1 MYSQLLINLKNIM
14 TIENLLEEYR
24 ELKKKFNISETTEI
38 VNSNSQKPHPFE
50 IGKNY
55 FIRTVTMILIGK
67 LEEVYDN
74 ELILSTPAWIPD
86 TGRFSKC
93 LKDGEEAINE
103 IEPFQDNIIIGRNS
117 IIDATIWN
125 HRLLTEV
132 K

>member
-1 MYSQLLINLKNIM
+1 M
-14 TIENLLEEYR
+14 TNENLTIKEAKEKLEQYK
-24 ELKKKFNISETTEI
+24 ELQKIFNISETAEA
-38 VNSNSQKPHPFE
+38 VNLNSQ

-74 ELILSTPAWIPD
+74 ELVLSTPAWIPD

-93 LKDGEEAINE
+93 LKDGENAINE

-117 IIDATIWN
+117 IIDATLWN
-125 HRLLTEV
+125 HNLLTEV

>member
-1 MYSQLLINLKNIM
+1 M
-14 TIENLLEEYR
+14 TNENLTIKEAKEKLEQYK
-24 ELKKKFNISETTEI
+24 ELQKIFNISETAEA
-38 VNSNSQKPHPFE
+38 VNLNSQKPHPFK

-74 ELILSTPAWIPD
+74 ELVLSTPAWIPD

-93 LKDGEEAINE
+93 LKDGENAINE
-103 IEPFQDNIIIGRNS
+103 IEPFQDDIIIGRNS
-117 IIDATIWN
+117 IIDATLWN
-125 HRLLTEV
+125 HNLLTEV